1 MSQQLHLLCP
11 TSRPHIKEHI
21 LAWRPSGNLLAAAVR
36 RPACNRHVVA
46 FFEKNGLQH
55 GELQLRS
62 DHQET
67 EEEDVVVVREL
78 EWNCDSSVLA
88 VWLQSPKG
96 RGKEVLIGHCPN
108 VTKPAYFE
116 WSRSRNSKIR

>member
-1 MSQQLHLLCP
+1 M
-11 TSRPHIKEHI
+11 
-21 LAWRPSGNLLAAAVR
+21 
-36 RPACNRHVVA
+36 VA